1 MAQGESEV
9 DTVVG
14 EFIPELVSA
23 ERFGRVESLVREA
36 VGRCAP
42 DTAARARDLLRYATY
57 PAGWCDSEYLPLRLD
72 VLFHPKTIEE
82 FVGRLDKAVPSR
94 SAATVAATLRSMAA
108 VVGPGGTAERR
119 SHPAREPKPPYSPDE
134 VDELFDLAARSRSA
148 KRRHDLATLLVLD
161 LGAGASGQ
169 EAARAR
175 PDDVSQRGAEVTV
188 MLRRL
193 QTDGL
198 WRERSV
204 AVLSDYGARL
214 LALAAS
220 ADTYLLGGGQSRH
233 SRVYDL
239 RDHSRSGTWPV
250 LLDAARLRATYL
262 CTIASEPNTALGLL
276 ERAGVVSFE
285 VFDDLRPYLRARA
298 GRPA

>member
-1 MAQGESEV
+1 MAQHGS
-9 DTVVG
+9 DLDAVVA
-14 EFIPELVSA
+14 EFIPELVSI
-23 ERFGRVESLVREA
+23 ERFGRVESLVRDA
-36 VGRCAP
+36 VARCAP
-42 DTAARARDLLRYATY
+42 DTPARARDLLRYATY
-57 PAGWCDSEYLPLRLD
+57 LAGWCDSEYLPLRLD

-82 FVGRLDKAVPSR
+82 FVGQLDKVVPSR
-94 SAATVAATLRSMAA
+94 SAATVAATLRSMAK

-119 SHPAREPKPPYSPDE
+119 PHPAREPKPPYPPNE
-134 VDELFDLAARSRSA
+134 VDELFDLAERSRSA
-148 KRRHDLATLLVLD
+148 KRRHDLAALLVLG

-169 EAARAR
+169 EAARAV
-175 PDDVSQRGAEVTV
+175 PADVSERDNTISVV
-188 MLRRL
+188 LRRL
-193 QTDGL
+193 QTDGC

-204 AVLSDYGARL
+204 DVLPDYGARL
-214 LALAAS
+214 LSLAGS

-239 RDHSRSGTWPV
+239 CDHSRAGTWPV

-262 CTIASEPNTALGLL
+262 CTIALEPNTALDLL

-285 VFDDLRPYLRARA
+285 VFDDLRPYLRAGT